1 MNISEAFDAY
11 KNNYM
16 FYKSHSVRVLQNHD
30 YVKDKLIKAIG
41 DKPIEKLTMDDV
53 HKWTSEIMV
62 GRAWNTVRNDVVRLR
77 SVLKYINLR
86 GVKCLNP
93 ELIPVPKREETI
105 RDFLTE
111 EEVSLMIDKSKRLRN
126 KFVISLLY
134 SSGIRLS
141 ELISLDRNSIQHRKF
156 QVVGKGSKLRIC
168 FIDER
173 TERLM
178 NEYLSTRNDNCPALI
193 TSYLYQERM
202 TPTNI
207 QLIVKLAAKN
217 AGIDKHV
224 TPHVLRHS
232 FATNFIRNN
241 GNIRYLSVMMG
252 HASVNTTA
260 VYSHVVDNDLERQYN
275 QFHTI

>member
-1 MNISEAFDAY
+1 MKISEAFDAY

-30 YVKDKLIKAIG
+30 YVKDKLIKSLG
-41 DKPIEKLTMDDV
+41 DKPIKDLTMDDV
-53 HKWTSEIMV
+53 HKWASEIMV
-62 GRAWNTVRNDVVRLR
+62 GRAWNTVRNDIVRLR
-77 SVLKYINLR
+77 SVLKFISLR
-86 GVKCLNP
+86 GEKCLNY
-93 ELIPVPKREETI
+93 ELIPVPKREETR
-105 RDFLTE
+105 RDYLTE
-111 EEVSLMIDKSKRLRN
+111 EEVTLMIDKSKRLRN

-156 QVVGKGSKLRIC
+156 QVIGKGSKLRVC

-178 NEYLSTRNDNCPALI
+178 NEYLDTRNDNCPALI
-193 TSYLYQERM
+193 VSYLHRERM

-217 AGIDKHV
+217 AGIEKHV

-260 VYSHVVDNDLERQYN
+260 VYSHVVDNDLEKQYK

>member
-1 MNISEAFDAY
+1 MKISEAFDAY

-30 YVKDKLIKAIG
+30 YVKDKLIASTG
-41 DKPIEKLTMDDV
+41 DIQIEKLTMDDV
-53 HKWTSEIMV
+53 HKWASEIMV
-62 GRAWNTVRNDVVRLR
+62 GRAWNTVRNDIVRLR
-77 SVLKYINLR
+77 SVLKFVNLR
-86 GVKCLNP
+86 GGKCLNH
-93 ELIPVPKREETI
+93 ELIPVPKREETK
-105 RDFLTE
+105 RDYLTE
-111 EEVSLMIDKSKRLRN
+111 EEVTLMIDKSKRLRN
-126 KFVISLLY
+126 KLVISLLY

-141 ELISLDRNSIQHRKF
+141 ELISLDRTSIQHRKF

-173 TERLM
+173 TEKLM
-178 NEYLSTRNDNCPALI
+178 NEYLNTRDDDCPALI
-193 TSYLYQERM
+193 VSYLHRERM

-217 AGIDKHV
+217 AGIEKHV

-260 VYSHVVDNDLERQYN
+260 IYSHVVDNDLEKQYKKY
-275 QFHTI
+275 HTV

>member
-1 MNISEAFDAY
+1 MKISEAFDAY

-16 FYKSHSVRVLQNHD
+16 FYKSHSIRVLQNHE
-30 YVKDKLIKAIG
+30 YVKERLIGSIG
-41 DKPIEKLTMDDV
+41 DIDIGDLTMDHV
-53 HKWTSEIMV
+53 HYWTSEIMV
-62 GRAWNTVRNDVVRLR
+62 GRAWNTVRNDIVRLR
-77 SVLKYINLR
+77 SVLKYTNLR
-86 GVKCLNP
+86 GVKCLNHD
-93 ELIPVPKREETI
+93 LIPVPKREETI

-111 EEVSLMIDKSKRLRN
+111 EEVTSMINCSSRVRN

-141 ELISLDRNSIQHRKF
+141 ELLSLNRNSIHDRKF
-156 QVVGKGSKLRIC
+156 QVVGKGNKLRIC

-173 TERLM
+173 TEILM
-178 NEYLSTRNDNCPALI
+178 KEYLDSRNDDCEALI
-193 TSYLYQERM
+193 ISYLHKERM

-217 AGIDKHV
+217 AGIEKHV

-260 VYSHVVDNDLERQYN
+260 VYAHVVDNDLEKQYRL
-275 QFHTI
+275 FHSV